1 MKLFNKD
8 LSSLIPLYAFWSVST
23 NDIPNMSSKVK
34 KAMKFFN
41 GKNTQQLKQ
50 PGGNGGR
57 EKNTKKRITMYFFVI
72 FHGIS
77 VQSNSFSKRIRKR

>member
-8 LSSLIPLYAFWSVST
+8 SMSLLPLYAFWSVST

-34 KAMKFFN
+34 KAMKSFN
-41 GKNTQQLKQ
+41 GKKTQQLKQ

-57 EKNTKKRITMYFFVI
+57 EKNTKNGSPCTFL
-72 FHGIS
+72 
-77 VQSNSFSKRIRKR
+77 